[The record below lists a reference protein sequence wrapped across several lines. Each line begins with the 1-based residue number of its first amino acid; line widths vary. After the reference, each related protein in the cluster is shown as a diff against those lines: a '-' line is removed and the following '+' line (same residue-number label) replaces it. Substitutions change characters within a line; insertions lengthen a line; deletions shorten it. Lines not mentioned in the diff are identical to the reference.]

1 MFRKKDYILHQRGV
15 MCEEEC
21 NKFINFFEKNKD
33 YHHKRLEGEGGKYVK
48 DTEIFM
54 EFSNRDVFAHIIG
67 NTLSLG
73 IEEYRKEYSFIDSGE
88 YWGVEN
94 RYKIQ
99 RYKPDE
105 GYFALHCENAGVP
118 EFLKRILAW
127 TIYLNDVKDGGYT
140 EFPVQNRRI
149 QPRRGDVV
157 IFPAYFTHP
166 HRGIT
171 SKTQTKYILTG
182 WYIFETDLSKSA

>member
-54 EFSNRDVFAHIIG
+54 EFSNRDVFAHIVG

-73 IEEYRKEYSFIDSGE
+73 IEEYKKQYFFVDA
-88 YWGVEN
+88 GVN
-94 RYKIQ
+94 TWITDNVFKIQ
-99 RYKPDE
+99 KYNPNE

-171 SKTQTKYILTG
+171 SKTEPKYILTG
-182 WYIFETDLSKSA
+182 WYSYCDDGQL